1 MFEYYE
7 GILFLTTNRLETMD
21 VAFQSRIHIAIKYNS
36 LVPAV
41 RRQIW
46 ENFIKRLDQR
56 ETEGKRELLDHLDDM
71 QEWELNGRQIRNV
84 LGIAESLALSKERRR
99 GALRYSH
106 VETVANETINFDR
119 FFDDVNR
126 EKKGQVREIT
136 SRQFQE
142 KRFRDYRR
150 DM

>member
-1 MFEYYE
+1 MLEYYE

-21 VAFQSRIHIAIKYNS
+21 PAFQSRIHVAIKYNP
-36 LVPAV
+36 LGPAV

-56 ETEGKRELLDHLDDM
+56 EVDGKRELLDHLDDM

-99 GALRYSH
+99 GALRYRH

-119 FFDDVNR
+119 FFDDANR
-126 EKKGQVREIT
+126 EKRGQVGEIY

-142 KRFRDYRR
+142 KRFRSFR
-150 DM
+150 

>member
-1 MFEYYE
+1 MLEYYE

-21 VAFQSRIHIAIKYNS
+21 AAFQSRIHVAIKYNP
-36 LVPAV
+36 LAPAV

-56 ETEGKRELLDHLDDM
+56 EAEGKRELLDHLDDI

-119 FFDDVNR
+119 VFDDANR
-126 EKKGQVREIT
+126 EK
-136 SRQFQE
+136 
-142 KRFRDYRR
+142 
-150 DM
+150 

>member
-1 MFEYYE
+1 MLEYYE
-7 GILFLTTNRLETMD
+7 GILFLTTNRLSTMD
-21 VAFQSRIHIAIKYNS
+21 EAFQSRIHIAIKYNP

-46 ENFIKRLDQR
+46 YNFIKRLDSR

-84 LGIAESLALSKERRR
+84 LGIAESLAMSQERRR
-99 GALRYSH
+99 GALRYTH
-106 VETVANETINFDR
+106 IEAVANETINFDR
-119 FFDDVNR
+119 FFVDGNK
-126 EKKGQVREIT
+126 EKKGQVAEIN

-142 KRFRDYRR
+142 KKFRNYRL

>member
-1 MFEYYE
+1 MLEYYE

-21 VAFQSRIHIAIKYNS
+21 TAFQSRIQVAIKYNR
-36 LVPAV
+36 LAPAV

-56 ETEGKRELLDHLDDM
+56 EAEGKRELLDHLDDM

-84 LGIAESLALSKERRR
+84 LGIAESIALSEERRR

-106 VETVANETINFDR
+106 VERIANETINFDR
-119 FFDDVNR
+119 FFEDANR
-126 EKKGQVREIT
+126 EKKGQVGEIN

-142 KRFRDYRR
+142 KRFRSFR
-150 DM
+150 